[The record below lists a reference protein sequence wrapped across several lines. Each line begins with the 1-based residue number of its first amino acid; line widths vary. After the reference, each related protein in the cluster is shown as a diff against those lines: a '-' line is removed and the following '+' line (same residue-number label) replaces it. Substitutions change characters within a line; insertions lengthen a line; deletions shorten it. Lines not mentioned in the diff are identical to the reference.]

1 LGFVTPQQDDALAA
15 ASLIH
20 QPSLVDPSERDDV
33 VDDVRTSRWDAIV
46 TVTKALS
53 IVEQQQHYHHRHA
66 INEASAPMLILRR
79 ESLIDDE

>member
-1 LGFVTPQQDDALAA
+1 LTPQQDDALAA

-20 QPSLVDPSERDDV
+20 QPSSVDPSEHDDV

-53 IVEQQQHYHHRHA
+53 IVEQQQHHHHHRHP
-66 INEASAPMLILRR
+66 INEASAPMRIPRR
-79 ESLIDDE
+79 DSLIDDE